1 MKIGKELTSS
11 RKNIF
16 WTVIL
21 VIAIGL
27 VVNVIISFIFDI
39 NEVVAVIKSV
49 DYKILLYP
57 FLIFSIIYVIDTV
70 RLKLITSQL
79 NIHISLSEAVYNSI
93 AGYFVSNLTP
103 MASGGQPFQAYH
115 LTTIGVNSED
125 ATNIFMSRFTE
136 FLIFSTA
143 TVLVF
148 LRTILSLLK
157 MSGGIASKFIIFGLI
172 VAASTVFIFGLLLWK
187 PRVLYHLLAL
197 VDRTFIGKVLRKI
210 LKKEELL
217 KSFEQWVTRFE
228 KSITFLW
235 NKKTLFIVVD
245 LLLGGAV
252 IFFQALSLFVV
263 LNMVGGI
270 NIDIWELFLLFLTLN
285 LVVYYVPSPGA
296 SGSVE
301 GVYNLVLSGLAFNA
315 SKVVAG
321 VIIWRFATFYFH
333 IFFEIAY
340 LVIHNFWRKSSNVK
354 NCSTGS
360 NV

>member
-1 MKIGKELTSS
+1 MKTGKELTRS
-11 RKNIF
+11 RKSIF

-21 VIAIGL
+21 VLAIGL
-27 VVNVIISFIFDI
+27 IVSIIISFIFDI
-39 NEVVAVIKSV
+39 NEIIAVLKSV
-49 DYKILLYP
+49 DYKVLLYP
-57 FLIFSIIYVIDTV
+57 FLIFSVIYVIDTV
-70 RLKLITSQL
+70 RLKLITSQMEIDITL
-79 NIHISLSEAVYNSI
+79 GDAVYNSI
-93 AGYFVSNLTP
+93 VGYFVSNLTP
-103 MASGGQPFQAYH
+103 MTSGGQPFQAYH

-148 LRTILSLLK
+148 LRTILSLLR
-157 MSGGIASKFIIFGLI
+157 MSGGIASKFIILGLI
-172 VAASTVFIFGLLLWK
+172 VAASTVLIFGLLLWK
-187 PRVLYHLLAL
+187 PRVLYHLLAF
-197 VDRTFIGKVLRKI
+197 VDRTFIGKLLRKI
-210 LKKEELL
+210 LKKDELL
-217 KSFEQWVTRFE
+217 QSFEKWVNRFE

-235 NKKTLFIVVD
+235 SKKFFFILID

-252 IFFQALSLFVV
+252 IFFQALSLYVV
-263 LNMVGGI
+263 LNIVGGI
-270 NIDIWELFLLFLTLN
+270 SIGLWELFLLFLTLN

-333 IFFEIAY
+333 IFFEIVY
-340 LVIHNFWRKSSNVK
+340 LITYNFWRKSSNAK
-354 NCSTGS
+354 NSSACSD
-360 NV
+360 V